1 MTTAQDSAVDG
12 HHATRH
18 YGKYRGKVTAN
29 VDPQK
34 QGRVQ
39 VSCPAVLHEGNQAW
53 AMPSSPYAGS
63 GVGLFTVPP
72 VGANVWVEFEAGDI
86 DYPIVSGCFWASGE
100 SPSSTGLAATKVL
113 KTDCLTLTIDDT
125 PGAAGVTVR
134 VDAATGSLTIVL
146 DSTGIV
152 LTNGNSKVQ
161 LGAVSVSV
169 NDGAL
174 EVV

>member
-1 MTTAQDSAVDG
+1 MTSAVEG
-12 HHATRH
+12 RH

-34 QGRVQ
+34 RGRVQ
-39 VSCPAVLHEGNQAW
+39 ISCPAVLHEGTQAW

-86 DYPIVSGCFWASGE
+86 DYPIVSGCFWASDE
-100 SPSSTGLAATKVL
+100 SPSSSGAAATKIL
-113 KTDCLTLTIDDT
+113 KTDCLTLTVDDS
-125 PGAAGVTVR
+125 PGAGAVTLQ
-134 VDAATGSLTIVL
+134 VDAPPGALKIVL
-146 DSTGIV
+146 DSQGIT
-152 LTNGNSKVQ
+152 LTNGSMKVQ
-161 LGAVSVSV
+161 LGSSSVSV